1 MRRTIF
7 ILAALALPPLA
18 FSRPVAAES
27 LVLGP
32 YVGVLACADCP
43 GIRTELTLRRKAAG
57 WAEGAYKL
65 TETYL
70 DRGPP
75 EVTEG
80 EWTTLRGD
88 AVNEDAVVYELDP
101 DKPDRARHFEKV
113 DEKSVRALSRD
124 LEPPPPDTP
133 SLLTLKTKKR
143 R

>member
-7 ILAALALPPLA
+7 TLAALALAGPA
-18 FSRPVAAES
+18 AAEP

-32 YVGVLACADCP
+32 YVGVLPCADCP
-43 GIRTELTLRRKAAG
+43 GVRTELTLRRKAAG

-75 EVTEG
+75 EVTQG